1 MSYLSKVV
9 VRDREEIKQ
18 MEGNSLLTEMGRKN
32 LKLIADPSRVCW
44 EIFRLFY
51 PSLLGRNQT
60 DEISTIFSPVN
71 KWQQLS
77 TGLL

>member
-32 LKLIADPSRVCW
+32 LKLIADPRRVYW

-51 PSLLGRNQT
+51 PPLLGGNQT

>member
-32 LKLIADPSRVCW
+32 LKLIADPRRVCW
-44 EIFRLFY
+44 EIFRLSY
-51 PSLLGRNQT
+51 PPYLEEIKLMRFLLYL
-60 DEISTIFSPVN
+60 V
-71 KWQQLS
+71 L
-77 TGLL
+77 